1 MVRFTASLS
10 GALDRLAEVPLW
22 SMTPEEERE
31 ALVELHK
38 QQARLEELEL
48 RLLVQA
54 DRDGV
59 GADSG
64 ATSTPAWLAH
74 ATKTTTAGRHRDL
87 HLGKKLDETFHATK
101 AALAAGLIDVE
112 KAGIVTAAVEALTAE
127 YDDLPRRRS
136 RAKAEA
142 HMVDQAKEFDAP
154 TLKQLGKRLFE
165 VVCPEAAD
173 AAEGKKLE
181 KEEAKA
187 RALAHFSVRD
197 HGDGTATGLVQAAHP
212 ARRPAEEGPR
222 GTHQPAPDR
231 RRQARPGDR
240 EEAAARDAAR
250 AGVDGAGREP
260 PLRPAER
267 ERVPVHPGRH
277 PRHRRPDVRD
287 RGRHRRHRAPD
298 LRRRSPAAG
307 VQGRDHP

>member
-1 MVRFTASLS
+1 MTTVIAPPPPPVGQPPAGHPVVRFTASLS

-22 SMTPEEERE
+22 SMTPDEERE

-112 KAGIVTAAVEALTAE
+112 KAGIVTAAVEALTGE
-127 YDDLPRRRS
+127 YDDLPRRHPGAGRG
-136 RAKAEA
+136 A
-142 HMVDQAKEFDAP
+142 HGRPGQ
-154 TLKQLGKRLFE
+154 G
-165 VVCPEAAD
+165 
-173 AAEGKKLE
+173 
-181 KEEAKA
+181 
-187 RALAHFSVRD
+187 VRRP
-197 HGDGTATGLVQAAHP
+197 HPQAARE
-212 ARRPAEEGPR
+212 AVVRGGLPR
-222 GTHQPAPDR
+222 GRRRR
-231 RRQARPGDR
+231 RRQ
-240 EEAAARDAAR
+240 EAGEGGGQG
-250 AGVDGAGREP
+250 AGVGALLGP
-260 PLRPAER
+260 RPR
-267 ERVPVHPGRH
+267 
-277 PRHRRPDVRD
+277 
-287 RGRHRRHRAPD
+287 RRHRHRA
-298 LRRRSPAAG
+298 RSSCP
-307 VQGRDHP
+307 PCTPTC